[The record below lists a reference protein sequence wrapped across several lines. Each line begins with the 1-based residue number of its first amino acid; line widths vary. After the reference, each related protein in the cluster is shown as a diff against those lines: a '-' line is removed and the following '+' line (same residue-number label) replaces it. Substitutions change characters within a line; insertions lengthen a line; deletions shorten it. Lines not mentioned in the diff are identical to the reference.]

1 MAQNH
6 RAKKYCRTD
15 TSQLKSTVII
25 DVIKSSIIHD
35 PFISL
40 MKLKDLIKNVLK
52 IDTSKELIRVAI
64 KRLGFTKKK
73 ARFYGEPKYLPEQTQ
88 QFIIARNKY
97 IEEKSNIISI
107 DEVSFGRNGI
117 NAHGYSQRG
126 VKLFVKK
133 KNARMT
139 TVSVVS
145 ACTKDSMIGSKKI
158 NG

>member
-1 MAQNH
+1 MYLIDRRNMAIHIYGIVKSLRKTALLLQVSH
-6 RAKKYCRTD
+6 SSIQRWLKTIEQKKYCRTD

-97 IEEKSNIISI
+97 IEEKAIS
-107 DEVSFGRNGI
+107 F
-117 NAHGYSQRG
+117 
-126 VKLFVKK
+126 L
-133 KNARMT
+133 
-139 TVSVVS
+139 
-145 ACTKDSMIGSKKI
+145 
-158 NG
+158 

>member
-6 RAKKYCRTD
+6 RAKQYCRTD

-52 IDTSKELIRVAI
+52 IGTSKELIRVAI

-73 ARFYGEPKYLPEQTQ
+73 LGFMVNQNIYL
-88 QFIIARNKY
+88 NKHNNSSLQE
-97 IEEKSNIISI
+97 INI
-107 DEVSFGRNGI
+107 
-117 NAHGYSQRG
+117 
-126 VKLFVKK
+126 LKK
-133 KNARMT
+133 KAI
-139 TVSVVS
+139 SFL
-145 ACTKDSMIGSKKI
+145 
-158 NG
+158 